1 MNNTYAMSASF
12 EARKNSRATMITA
25 GFAGLMVLLMFLL
38 KWSLPVIEVPI
49 ADAGIEI
56 NLKIEDEVPAKV
68 VGGGGGGGNPVQAA
82 GHAGLAD
89 PTPPQ
94 PGVKDESKDIETDEN
109 DKAAPPVVKPIN
121 PKPVKKVVENTS
133 VVKATPKAVIETP
146 VPPRKAKTLYHGST
160 TTGTSTGGNEAA
172 ATYTRKGGSGNGNGV
187 GDGDG
192 NDGGRGNGNGGG
204 NGPGSGTG
212 NGPRKISGNRVVINP
227 KNMDA
232 GENLKGK
239 VFAEIN
245 VSPDG
250 IGSFVKTARGSTVT
264 SGQAIEI
271 IREWLRRNHF
281 NKSNEESTVV
291 YEFNF
296 IMGG

>member
-1 MNNTYAMSASF
+1 MSASF
-12 EARKNSRATMITA
+12 EARKNSQAAMITT
-25 GFAGLMVLLMFLL
+25 GFAGLMILLMFLL

-68 VGGGGGGGNPVQAA
+68 LGGGGGGGNPVQAA
-82 GHAGLAD
+82 GHRGIAD

-94 PGVKDESKDIETDEN
+94 PGVKEASKDIETDEN
-109 DKAAPPVVKPIN
+109 DKAAPEVKRPVN
-121 PKPVKKVVENTS
+121 PKPVNKVVENTS
-133 VVKATPKAVIETP
+133 IVKAVPKAVIETP
-146 VPPRKAKTLYHGST
+146 APRVAKTLYHGST
-160 TTGTSTGGNEAA
+160 TTGTSTGGNDAA
-172 ATYTRKGGSGNGNGV
+172 ATYTRRGGSGNGNGV
-187 GDGDG
+187 GDGNG

-204 NGPGSGTG
+204 NGPGSGSGT
-212 NGPRKISGNRVVINP
+212 GPRKISGNRVVINP

-250 IGSFVKTARGSTVT
+250 IGSFVRTTRGSTYT

-281 NKSNEESTVV
+281 NRSNEESVVV

>member
-1 MNNTYAMSASF
+1 MTASF
-12 EARKNSRATMITA
+12 EARKNYQAAMITA
-25 GFAGLMVLLMFLL
+25 GFAGLMILFMFLL
-38 KWSLPVIEVPI
+38 KWTMPVIEPPI
-49 ADAGIEI
+49 ADLGIEVDLNMPEEI
-56 NLKIEDEVPAKV
+56 PAKML
-68 VGGGGGGGNPVQAA
+68 GGRGGGGNPVEAP
-82 GHAGLAD
+82 GHKGIAD
-89 PTPPQ
+89 PTPPP
-94 PGVKDESKDIETDEN
+94 PGVKDESKDIETDDN
-109 DKAAPPVVKPIN
+109 DKTSPAIVKPTN
-121 PKPVKKVVENTS
+121 PKPVNKIVENTS
-133 VVKATPKAVIETP
+133 VVKTLPKKIIETP
-146 VPPRKAKTLYHGST
+146 APRVAKNVYHGST
-160 TTGTSTGGNEAA
+160 TTGTSTGGNEAT
-172 ATYTRKGGSGNGNGV
+172 TYTRRGGSGNGNGV
-187 GDGDG
+187 GDGNG

-239 VFAEIN
+239 VFAEIK

-250 IGSFVKTARGSTVT
+250 IGAFVRTTRGSTYT

-271 IREWLRRNHF
+271 IREWLRRNRF
-281 NKSNEESTVV
+281 NKAADESVVV

>member
-1 MNNTYAMSASF
+1 MSASF
-12 EARKNSRATMITA
+12 EARKNSQAAMVTA
-25 GFAGLMVLLMFLL
+25 GFSGLMVLLLFLL
-38 KWSLPVIEVPI
+38 KWSIPVIEPPI

-56 NLKIEDEVPAKV
+56 TINMEDEIPAKAL
-68 VGGGGGGGNPVQAA
+68 GGGGGGGNPVQAA
-82 GHAGLAD
+82 GHAGIAH

-94 PGVKDESKDIETDEN
+94 PGVKEESKDIDTDD
-109 DKAAPPVVKPIN
+109 DKTSPEIKRPVN
-121 PKPVKKVVENTS
+121 PKPVNKMIENTS
-133 VVKATPKAVIETP
+133 SVVKQTPKPIVETP
-146 VPPRKAKTLYHGST
+146 APPRKPKTEYKGAT
-160 TTGTSTGGNEAA
+160 THGTSTGGNDAA
-172 ATYTRKGGSGNGNGV
+172 AIYQRPGGSGKGNGV
-187 GDGDG
+187 GDGNG
-192 NDGGRGNGNGGG
+192 NDGGRGTGDGGG

-212 NGPRKISGNRVVINP
+212 TGPRKVSGNRVVINP

-250 IGSFVKTARGSTVT
+250 IGSFVRTTRGSTYT
-264 SGQAIEI
+264 SGQAVEI
-271 IREWLRRNHF
+271 IKEWLRRNRF
-281 NKSNEESTVV
+281 NKSNGESVVV

>member
-1 MNNTYAMSASF
+1 MSASF
-12 EARKNSRATMITA
+12 EARKNSQATMITA
-25 GFAGLMVLLMFLL
+25 GFAGLMILLMFLL
-38 KWSLPVIEVPI
+38 KWSLPVIEAPI

-56 NLKIEDEVPAKV
+56 NLNIEDEVPAKV
-68 VGGGGGGGNPVQAA
+68 LGGGGGGGNPVEAPAKA
-82 GHAGLAD
+82 GIAD

-94 PGVKDESKDIETDEN
+94 PGVKEESKDIETDDN
-109 DKAAPPVVKPIN
+109 DKTNPEVVRPTN
-121 PKPVKKVVENTS
+121 PKPVPKVIENTS
-133 VVKATPKAVIETP
+133 SVVKPTPKAVIETP
-146 VPPRKAKTLYHGST
+146 APRVAKTLYHGST

-172 ATYTRKGGSGNGNGV
+172 IYTRKGGSGNGTGV
-187 GDGDG
+187 GDGNG
-192 NDGGRGNGNGGG
+192 NDGGRGNGDGGG

-212 NGPRKISGNRVVINP
+212 NGPRKVSGNRVVINP

-239 VFAEIN
+239 VFAEIK

-250 IGSFVKTARGSTVT
+250 IGTFVRAARGSRWT
-264 SGQAIEI
+264 SGEAIDI
-271 IREWLRRNHF
+271 VREWLRRNHF
-281 NKSNEESTVV
+281 NKSNEESVVV

>member
-1 MNNTYAMSASF
+1 MSASF
-12 EARKNSRATMITA
+12 EARKNSQASMITA

-38 KWSLPVIEVPI
+38 KWSLPVIEPPI

-121 PKPVKKVVENTS
+121 PKPVNKVVENTS
-133 VVKATPKAVIETP
+133 VVKIKPKAVVIETP
-146 VPPRKAKTLYHGST
+146 APPRVAKTLYHGST

-172 ATYTRKGGSGNGNGV
+172 ATYTRKGGSGKGNGV

-192 NDGGRGNGNGGG
+192 NDGGKGYGNGGG

-212 NGPRKISGNRVVINP
+212 NGPKKVSGNRVVINP

-239 VFAEIN
+239 VLAEIN
-245 VSPDG
+245 VSADG
-250 IGSFVKTARGSTVT
+250 IGSFVRTARGSTVT

-281 NKSNEESTVV
+281 NKTGEESVVV

>member
-1 MNNTYAMSASF
+1 MSASF
-12 EARKNSRATMITA
+12 EARKNSRAAMITA
-25 GFAGLMVLLMFLL
+25 GFAGLMVVLMFLL
-38 KWSLPVIEVPI
+38 KWTLPAIEVPI

-56 NLKIEDEVPAKV
+56 NLKIEDEPPVRV
-68 VGGGGGGGNPVQAA
+68 HGGGGGGGNPVQAPKTA
-82 GHAGLAD
+82 GIAD

-94 PGVKDESKDIETDEN
+94 PGVKEQSKDVETDET
-109 DKAAPPVVKPIN
+109 DKAAPEVKRPVN
-121 PKPVKKVVENTS
+121 PKPVHHVVENTS
-133 VVKATPKAVIETP
+133 IVKAIPKAVIETP
-146 VPPRKAKTLYHGST
+146 APRVAKSVYHGST
-160 TTGTSTGGNEAA
+160 TTGTSTGGNAA
-172 ATYTRKGGSGNGNGV
+172 AIYTRAGGRGNGNGV

-212 NGPRKISGNRVVINP
+212 NGPKRVSGNRVVINP

-239 VFAEIN
+239 VLAEIS

-250 IGSFVKTARGSTVT
+250 IGQFVRTTRGSTYT

-271 IREWLRRNHF
+271 IREWLRRNRF
-281 NKSNEESTVV
+281 NKTGEESVVV